1 MAYLIY
7 TLTFA
12 FLVCA
17 TGTKHLLRPLCLR
30 TPRTTS
36 TNPYP
41 PVLYATRN
49 LWKPHAPPI
58 PYLTAPGTI
67 PEPLYNLSAFL
78 SNSINS
84 VRYVRL
90 PTSST
95 FAEDA
100 EAGLHSSNFNLAENI
115 EAGDSRRGLDEQA
128 RQEVHR
134 IMKVR
139 KVGFDEARRVFM
151 EERFGRE
158 GIGRDGRPLDRK
170 AVFFS

>member
-17 TGTKHLLRPLCLR
+17 T
-30 TPRTTS
+30 
-36 TNPYP
+36 
-41 PVLYATRN
+41 VLYATRN

-67 PEPLYNLSAFL
+67 PEPLYNLSSFL

-115 EAGDSRRGLDEQA
+115 EAGDSRRGLDEHA

-139 KVGFDEARRVFM
+139 KLGFDEARRMFM

>member
-1 MAYLIY
+1 MAYLFY

-17 TGTKHLLRPLCLR
+17 TSPSLLPSKVSHSLQLTPL
-30 TPRTTS
+30 
-36 TNPYP
+36 

-58 PYLTAPGTI
+58 PYLTAPGPI
-67 PEPLYNLSAFL
+67 PDSLYNLTASL
-78 SNSINS
+78 SSTYNT
-84 VRYVRL
+84 VRYSYIRL
-90 PTSST
+90 PTSAT

-115 EAGDSRRGLDEQA
+115 EAGDSRRGLDENT
-128 RQEVHR
+128 RQEVYR
-134 IMKVR
+134 IMKSR
-139 KVGFDEARRVFM
+139 KMGFDEARRVYM

-170 AVFFS
+170 AVMFS